1 MNRSYSAAS
10 RWTRTNH
17 CHITENGLRFDA
29 LFPPVQVSLCDYRP
43 YVLKLCLRDR
53 RVVSWV
59 RTYRTQGTA
68 RKYQCCYL
76 LNINDSVTKPPTH
89 DLEPGQQLVA
99 PGCRLS
105 VIIIPGDQLRVDILH
120 PLRLA
125 FLPRSKFHFTM
136 GTNCRTTRLYIPH
149 TLVDGCRIAG
159 DLEQVEPD
167 KPTQGRKVALV
178 RMPHIC
184 QTYMH

>member
-105 VIIIPGDQLRVDILH
+105 VIIIPGDQLRVDH
-120 PLRLA
+120 PSSTSSCVLATIQVSFHNGDELQNNEAVYSSYFGRWLSDCRRL
-125 FLPRSKFHFTM
+125 
-136 GTNCRTTRLYIPH
+136 G
-149 TLVDGCRIAG
+149 AG
-159 DLEQVEPD
+159 
-167 KPTQGRKVALV
+167 
-178 RMPHIC
+178 
-184 QTYMH
+184 